1 MIPLQK
7 WPKSTYTMQDLREP
21 RPERKYYTDVEHGR
35 VCGDILY
42 KIKAIAEAFG
52 DGKVFLFETGVEV
65 FSPSYVYAFK
75 KNSLNTQLLILL
87 SDREPHPTSNIKN
100 SFPNKNVTYIAS
112 CLSNL
117 KLKKYVE
124 QPKYKH
130 WQITKKGLKK
140 IAEEAQDE

>member
-1 MIPLQK
+1 
-7 WPKSTYTMQDLREP
+7 MQDLREP

-65 FSPSYVYAFK
+65 FSPLHVPVFNK
-75 KNSLNTQLLILL
+75 KSLNTQLLILL
-87 SDREPHPTSNIKN
+87 SDREPHPTSNIK
-100 SFPNKNVTYIAS
+100 SSLPSKSVTYIAS

-124 QPKYKH
+124 QPKFKH
-130 WQITKKGLKK
+130 WQITKKGLMKLT
-140 IAEEAQDE
+140 ERAQDE